1 MAHLTEIKVTCACG
15 RRAIKSLYNWRNE
28 LVQLVCAQHALP
40 ALRRLQDAEDR
51 AEAAIAENEGKI
63 RARIARAG
71 GTEP

>member
-28 LVQLVCAQHALP
+28 LVQLVCAQHAAP

-51 AEAAIAENEGKI
+51 AEAAIEAKAEGIRERI
-63 RARIARAG
+63 ERAR
-71 GTEP
+71 EN

>member
-28 LVQLVCAQHALP
+28 LVQLVCAQHAAP

-51 AEAAIAENEGKI
+51 AEAAIEAKAEGIRERI
-63 RARIARAG
+63 ERAR
-71 GTEP
+71 ED